1 MLVEKTDAY
10 AGEEIILINGVYILR
25 AGNRTAKFILIV
37 QKPAYP
43 IKDRLAFVC
52 IVNVGSVDC

>member
-1 MLVEKTDAY
+1 MVFTFFAQ
-10 AGEEIILINGVYILR
+10 EIELR
-25 AGNRTAKFILIV
+25 NLILIV

-43 IKDRLAFVC
+43 IEDRLAFVC